1 MDRNTIDNATI
12 EAKAKNEAEAK
23 IGADTPPEA
32 EAEVASS
39 PDSNAQANPAPSSC
53 GGGHGKPNYN
63 RTVVAIWAVLLM
75 VFACV
80 MMMNARRKQQQM
92 SEVENLVYQA
102 SQLFD
107 RQLFE
112 ESTEL
117 LRRAAERG
125 YAPAQTYYGGSLK
138 MGIGTAQ
145 DLEQAVQW
153 YRKAAAQNY
162 PVAFFEL
169 AVCYQHGFG
178 VERDLDEAE
187 KWYRKAYDGGIR
199 DESQKALDELA
210 ATRERE
216 AASPRY

>member
-1 MDRNTIDNATI
+1 MDRNTIDNATT
-12 EAKAKNEAEAK
+12 EAEAK
-23 IGADTPPEA
+23 ADA
-32 EAEVASS
+32 EAKIESS
-39 PDSNAQANPAPSSC
+39 QDSNSQANPAPASC
-53 GGGHGKPNYN
+53 CGGHGKPNYN

-80 MMMNARRKQQQM
+80 VAMNARRKRQEL
-92 SEVENLVYQA
+92 SEVESLVAQA

-117 LRRAAERG
+117 LRQAAERG

-153 YRKAAAQNY
+153 YRKAADQNY

-187 KWYRKAYDGGIR
+187 MWYRKAYDGGIR

-216 AASPRY
+216 AGYPRY